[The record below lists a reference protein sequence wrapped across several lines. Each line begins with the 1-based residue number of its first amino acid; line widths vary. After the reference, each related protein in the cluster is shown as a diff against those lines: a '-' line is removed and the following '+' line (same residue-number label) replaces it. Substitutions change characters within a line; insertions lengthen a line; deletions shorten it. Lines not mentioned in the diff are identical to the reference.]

1 MARLGTI
8 AIREDR
14 TLTVGPFD
22 DLPSGA
28 ESWDYIVAFR
38 ATKSGADL
46 TSVTFGTGQRSTNA
60 DGEYIWTVSVPSAK
74 TALLTAGVVHV
85 AVWRTGS
92 GVETLVNDANDTVTV
107 IDRPGNAS

>member
-1 MARLGTI
+1 MASLGTI

-28 ESWDYIVAFR
+28 ESWDFIVAFR
-38 ATKSGADL
+38 AAKTGADL
-46 TSVTFGTGQRSTNA
+46 TSVTFGTAQRSTNS
-60 DGEYIWTVSVPSAK
+60 DGKYIWAVSVPSAK

-92 GVETLVNDANDTVTV
+92 GTEYLLNDESDTVMV